1 MAQNDMTEVVIGG
14 KVLAMGG
21 SGDEIHI
28 QRVAACVNNMI
39 RRMEDT
45 EGYQTLAP
53 DLKPVLIELNLAD
66 ELIQAQDRINQ
77 LESDIQSAESELS
90 KVKQSLVEAQ
100 LKQERSDPKKKR

>member
-1 MAQNDMTEVVIGG
+1 MARNEMTEVVIGG

-21 SGDEIHI
+21 SGDEIRI

-39 RRMEDT
+39 RRLEDT
-45 EGYQTLAP
+45 ESYQMLSP

-66 ELIQAQDRINQ
+66 ELIEAQDRIGQ
-77 LESDIQSAESELS
+77 LENDLRNTENELS

-100 LKQERSDPKKKR
+100 LKQEHQDSKKRR